1 MAKVAVAYQKNI
13 FQDNV
18 FQDNVWGDYAFQ
30 RNVFQGEQKD
40 VNLFQENIFQDNLFG
55 QVNTIGAVFDITPT
69 IIKLLNETLA
79 LVEGTVTSAALNRYV
94 NETEAL
100 TEASTVAV

>member
-69 IIKLLNETLA
+69 IIKLLNEKSSYLHDSI
-79 LVEGTVTSAALNRYV
+79 L
-94 NETEAL
+94 
-100 TEASTVAV
+100 